1 MPTFPGGVLETL
13 HLRVVRDL
21 AASRSYYVD
30 VLGASVVRQ
39 MGEDLVF
46 LELAGIKIVLSVE
59 GGPTADK
66 PAVSFLP
73 PPDPDVVHA
82 ELIIRVRD
90 AEEVY
95 RTLSARG
102 ATFLTPRWKNPGK
115 RAVSSV
121 IPTATSSKSHSPLPS
136 VMAKAYLASL
146 ITRQQ
151 QADPTMS
158 HHRHMDA
165 GPDRLDSVRS
175 APRWSRAF
183 RESAGG
189 NRRRGCCWAT
199 GDAPASG
206 ASGWKRMVRINPVP
220 ASTVMLACKDE
231 ADAGTRGWL
240 IVQRDQLL
248 STVSNEPNGV
258 PNCCRE
264 AISWPGDTRLRACGR
279 RAAHLRW

>member
-66 PAVSFLP
+66 PTVSFLP

-95 RTLSARG
+95 LTLSARG
-102 ATFLTPRWKNPGK
+102 ATFLTPPVEEPWETRCFIRDPDG
-115 RAVSSV
+115 
-121 IPTATSSKSHSPLPS
+121 
-136 VMAKAYLASL
+136 YLIE
-146 ITRQQ
+146 ITQ
-151 QADPTMS
+151 P
-158 HHRHMDA
+158 
-165 GPDRLDSVRS
+165 
-175 APRWSRAF
+175 
-183 RESAGG
+183 
-189 NRRRGCCWAT
+189 
-199 GDAPASG
+199 PAERYG
-206 ASGWKRMVRINPVP
+206 
-220 ASTVMLACKDE
+220 E
-231 ADAGTRGWL
+231 
-240 IVQRDQLL
+240 
-248 STVSNEPNGV
+248 GV
-258 PNCCRE
+258 PGL
-264 AISWPGDTRLRACGR
+264 ADYQTTTG
-279 RAAHLRW
+279 